1 MTEKQLAYFT
11 SAGAATSKIHS
22 YDWNLEKW
30 TEETECPA
38 RNSVLAMIDG
48 SLTTFGGVK
57 GGNVTNKLYTLQQKK
72 WVEKYH
78 PMSTA
83 CSSSAIISECG
94 CILIIGG
101 HDGTRDICTVQCF
114 RGGWSELAPLPQPL
128 TRPSATICRGVLY
141 VIGADTKGYACSLKP
156 LLSSSPQSTPW
167 HLWKSIPTLPVTE
180 STAATL
186 SGELVLTGGKE
197 AKSNSLVNNI
207 YQLCNGKWVEIGT
220 MSTARTSCLVI
231 MTSANTIVIVGGR
244 AKAKALNVVEECFTI
259 GSR

>member
-1 MTEKQLAYFT
+1 MTEKQIAYFT

-30 TEETECPA
+30 TEEAECPA

-101 HDGTRDICTVQCF
+101 HDGTRDISTVQCF

-128 TRPSATICRGVLY
+128 TRPSATICRGELY

-197 AKSNSLVNNI
+197 AKSNSLVNTI

-244 AKAKALNVVEECFTI
+244 AKARALNVVEECVTI
-259 GSR
+259 GRR